1 MKFDATGKLIG
12 FQDKT
17 IHIMNKGAVALK
29 GTANYDKVRGRKNV
43 ILLGDSPGCFAA
55 RGIIAYRIFPH
66 SESAT
71 RGHRE
76 PGRSEETKETGAWYC
91 SVHMED
97 SARYYM
103 PQKRALPATV
113 AIPVSFVS
121 VRQQRKHLKPER
133 NR

>member
-55 RGIIAYRIFPH
+55 RGIIAYSIFPH

-76 PGRSEETKETGAWYC
+76 PGRSEEKKKQERGIVAFTCRIRRGTKC
-91 SVHMED
+91 H
-97 SARYYM
+97 R
-103 PQKRALPATV
+103 
-113 AIPVSFVS
+113 S
-121 VRQQRKHLKPER
+121 VRCLRQLQFQFLLFLSG
-133 NR
+133 NSGNT